1 MMGRDRHRPGMDFLS
16 SVSVAIK
23 SNGTPTITHRLDGR
37 SGAMDPGELAAAVRK
52 LADLMDIEAVDYV
65 LGFPEGGSVP
75 AFAFA
80 QVIGRPLVLS
90 TRLDFTLPG
99 IPEIVFRV
107 PHSPIGKSHHIH
119 GLEPGD
125 RVVIVEDEVTSG
137 GTLVSAVRALRAA
150 GMRIS
155 QVGALMAVD
164 DPRMWRAMENEKVS
178 LRVLWRLPRGLRTRP
193 DGPATEAASP
203 S

>member
-52 LADLMDIEAVDYV
+52 LAELMDFEPVDYV

-80 QVIGRPLVLS
+80 QVVGRPLILS

-99 IPEIVFRV
+99 NPEIVFRV
-107 PHSPIGKSHHIH
+107 PHSPIGRSHHIH
-119 GLEPGD
+119 GLKRGD
-125 RVVIVEDEVTSG
+125 QVVIVEDEVTSG
-137 GTLVSAVRALRAA
+137 GTLVSSVRALRAA
-150 GMRIS
+150 GVLIS

-164 DPRMWRAMENEKVS
+164 DPQMWQAMESEKVS
-178 LRVLWRLPRGLRTRP
+178 LCVLWRLPRGLRARP
-193 DGPATEAASP
+193 DGPTAEGASP